1 MEYIYIRNVTLQNVK
16 LIKDAYGTLVWKTH
30 LKDLSYKERIW
41 KTHVEDSSRR
51 LISKTPF
58 IKIIKDAY
66 GTLVWKT
73 QVEDSSQRL
82 LL

>member
-1 MEYIYIRNVTLQNVK
+1 MEYIYIRNVTLQNMK
-16 LIKDAYGTLVWKTH
+16 LIKDAYGTLVSKTH
-30 LKDLSYKERIW
+30 PEDLSYKECIW
-41 KTHVEDSSRR
+41 KTCVEGSSRR

-73 QVEDSSQRL
+73 RVEDSS
-82 LL
+82 